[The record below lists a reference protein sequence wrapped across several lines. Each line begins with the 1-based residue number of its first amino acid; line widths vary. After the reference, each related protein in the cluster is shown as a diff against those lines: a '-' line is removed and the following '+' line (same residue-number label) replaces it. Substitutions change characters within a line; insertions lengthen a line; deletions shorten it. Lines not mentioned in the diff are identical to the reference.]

1 MELFTFICGMAV
13 CGWEIDTWH
22 EVASQYPLC
31 RTEDSVDCTWRA
43 DVQGDGFGR
52 SFVAL
57 DQGDTVTLYYQP
69 IDGEI
74 EIVTY
79 STGDPA

>member
-13 CGWEIDTWH
+13 CGWEIDTWP
-22 EVASQYPLC
+22 EVATQYPLC
-31 RTEDSVDCTWRA
+31 PTEYSADCTWYA

-74 EIVTY
+74 EIATY
-79 STGDPA
+79 SK